1 MSITAEFRTPAVER
15 QRLGECSEAEILA
28 CLGRIVASDEF
39 AGSAQLIRFLRYVV
53 ESCLR
58 GEAGRLK
65 ESSIGVEVFN
75 RGGGYDPKTDPIV
88 RVEARRL
95 RTKLTAYYETA
106 GVAERVRISLPK
118 GGYTAAFEKAD
129 EDAPEPKP
137 ESQRWGWQPAL
148 VVAGALGIMM
158 LGLAGVYYRVTADE
172 RLVSGFWQSLLEGET
187 PVLIVPADSG
197 LVMYQDLTHRAVSL
211 SEYVSG
217 EYRTR
222 TGTEIAS
229 LATRRY
235 TSMADLSFAM
245 RLAGKPEAMKRG
257 VQTRYARDLRM
268 EELKNANVILLGA
281 RHSNPWVELFE
292 KGATLQLAHDEV
304 SRVFRVQNLAP
315 QEGEAG
321 EITVSPEELKSDIY
335 GIVTFH
341 RNREGAGHTLL
352 VAGTSVAGTEAAA
365 SLLLDPVRFLP
376 WLKKATHDG
385 NLRGFDMLVHDRN
398 LAGSASQAEVVA
410 FHVD

>member
-1 MSITAEFRTPAVER
+1 MSITAEFRTPVVKA
-15 QRLGECSEAEILA
+15 QRLGGCSEAEILA
-28 CLGRIVASDEF
+28 CLERIVASEGF

-58 GEAGRLK
+58 GEAGHLK

-95 RTKLTAYYETA
+95 RARLTAYYEMA
-106 GVAERVRISLPK
+106 GVAEKVRISLPK
-118 GGYTAAFEKAD
+118 GGYAAAFERSEAK
-129 EDAPEPKP
+129 APEPKP
-137 ESQRWGWQPAL
+137 RNDQRGWQLRLVAAATGIAL
-148 VVAGALGIMM
+148 LALAP
-158 LGLAGVYYRVTADE
+158 LYHRATAEE
-172 RLVSGFWQSLLEGET
+172 RLVSLFWQSLLEGER

-197 LVMYQDLTHRAVSL
+197 LVMYQDLTHQAVSL

-222 TGTEIAS
+222 AGGEIAS

-245 RLAGKPEAMKRG
+245 RLAGKPEAVKRG
-257 VQTRYARDLRM
+257 IRTRYARDLRM
-268 EELKNANVILLGA
+268 EDLKNGSVILLGA

-292 KGATLQLAHDEV
+292 KDATLRLTHDEI
-304 SRVFRVQNLAP
+304 SRVFRLQNLAP
-315 QEGEAG
+315 RKGEVS
-321 EITVSPEELKSDIY
+321 EIRVSPEELRREIY
-335 GIVTFH
+335 GIVTYH
-341 RNREGAGHTLL
+341 RNREGSGHTLV

-365 SLLLDPVRFLP
+365 NLLLDPGRLSP
-376 WLKKATHDG
+376 CLKKAASDG
-385 NLRGFDMLVHDRN
+385 SLRGFDMLVHDRN
-398 LAGSASQAEVVA
+398 LAGSEPQAEVVA